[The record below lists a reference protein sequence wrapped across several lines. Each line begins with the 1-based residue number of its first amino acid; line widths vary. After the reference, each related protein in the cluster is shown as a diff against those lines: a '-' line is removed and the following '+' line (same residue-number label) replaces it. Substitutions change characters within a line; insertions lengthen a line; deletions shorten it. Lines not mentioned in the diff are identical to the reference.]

1 MTSKTPQYIRDRR
14 QESKQK
20 VTAELESTPLR
31 RTISRSWKIALG
43 GITLV
48 ATSLGV
54 VTGYLTLVPKVSVS
68 QNQPLDPKDLFST
81 PFIVTNE
88 GPLGI
93 NDVQIRCI
101 ILDVKSGGLTI
112 KNIQTTS
119 EELKVSSMEI
129 GERGTF
135 PCGPRLTNVP
145 YDYAKVVFTV
155 IFRPDF
161 VPWHVTRFFG
171 FRTLEDS
178 EKRLWWYPEAQ
189 YQIHKEWPST
199 HL

>member
-1 MTSKTPQYIRDRR
+1 MTPRTPRDIRDRR
-14 QESKQK
+14 QESHQQLKSQ
-20 VTAELESTPLR
+20 LEPKILR
-31 RTISRSWKIALG
+31 RTISKSWKIALG

-48 ATSLGV
+48 ATILGV

-81 PFIVTNE
+81 PFVVTNE

-93 NDVQIRCI
+93 NDVQIRCL
-101 ILDVKSGGLTI
+101 ILDVRSGGMTI
-112 KNIQTTS
+112 QNIQTTS
-119 EELKVSSMEI
+119 DELRVRSMETA
-129 GERGTF
+129 ERGTF
-135 PCGPRLTNVP
+135 PCRPRLTDAP

-171 FRTLEDS
+171 FRTLQDS
-178 EKRLWWYPEAQ
+178 DKRLLWYPEAQ
-189 YQIHKEWPST
+189 YEIHKEWPST